1 MQHRTLLRSRATR
14 ALLALSVALFAVAC
28 SKPAEPEDAIRA
40 VINAIETAAE
50 DGDIGGIMEHLAE
63 DYSDSDS
70 NDKASL
76 RGILF
81 AQLQRSGGVSVTK
94 RIDSITI
101 SEAGDTAQSVVFAGL
116 SDGPIT
122 AGSTRADIWRFD
134 LQFRADGRDWL
145 VTRVDQSQASLVQL
159 AGGD

>member
-1 MQHRTLLRSRATR
+1 MRPASVLII
-14 ALLALSVALFAVAC
+14 LAVVVLSVAC
-28 SKPAEPEDAIRA
+28 SKPEGPEAAIRA
-40 VINAIETAAE
+40 VIDAMEEAAE

-81 AQLQRSGGVSVTK
+81 MQLQRSGGVSVTK
-94 RIDSITI
+94 RIDSITVA
-101 SEAGDTAQSVVFAGL
+101 EDATAAESVVFAAL
-116 SDGPIT
+116 ADGPIT
-122 AGSTRADIWRFD
+122 SGSTRSDVWRFD
-134 LQFRADGRDWL
+134 LQFRLDGRDWL
-145 VTRVDQSQASLVQL
+145 VTRVDQSQATVMQL